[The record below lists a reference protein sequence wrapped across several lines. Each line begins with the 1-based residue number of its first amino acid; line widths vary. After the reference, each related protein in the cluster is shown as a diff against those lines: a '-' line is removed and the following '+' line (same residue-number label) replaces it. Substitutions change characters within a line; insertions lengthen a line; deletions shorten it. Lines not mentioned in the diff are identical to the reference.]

1 MYVSAGFES
10 AFNNPVK
17 ILKDAELPAS
27 LQSSLLKFYCA
38 INVEEGIGIGIIL
51 VGFPFLN
58 SSHPECSLC
67 ILHSNRERELLTN
80 LESSL
85 SLMLPIKDPKL
96 LNGMHS

>member
-1 MYVSAGFES
+1 MYVSAAFEI

-17 ILKDAELPAS
+17 ILKDADLPAS

-58 SSHPECSLC
+58 SSHLESSLC
-67 ILHSNRERELLTN
+67 ILHS
-80 LESSL
+80 
-85 SLMLPIKDPKL
+85 
-96 LNGMHS
+96 